1 MINKLRV
8 YILGFFRTVFN
19 VSDVTIQGI
28 KVNLNHSS
36 ITKALRKV
44 FYYELYEADEIS
56 ILKNHLVKQ
65 DVLLEIGAGI
75 GYLSSY
81 CSKIVGDER
90 VYSYEANPEMAEKVS
105 ETYKLNNVSPNFKNA
120 FASFENSFVDFYLES
135 NFWSSSSKKRS
146 ENSKKVSIPT
156 IDINEEINRV
166 SPTFMI
172 VDIEGGEIDL
182 IDKINFTSVKKLILE
197 VHPHVI
203 GDGNTSKVIA
213 QLVSKGFD
221 LMLTESRGIVLYFE
235 KKQSNE
241 A

>member
-1 MINKLRV
+1 MINKFRA
-8 YILGFFRTVFN
+8 YILGFLRAVFN

-28 KVNLNHSS
+28 RVNLNHRS
-36 ITKALRKV
+36 ITRALRKV
-44 FYYELYEADEIS
+44 FYYELYEADEIT
-56 ILKNHLVKQ
+56 ILKNHLAKQ

-81 CSKIVGDER
+81 CSKIIGDNR
-90 VYSYEANPEMAEKVS
+90 VYSYEANPEMAEKIL

-120 FASFENSFVDFYLES
+120 FASFENGFIDFYLES

-146 ENSKKVSIPT
+146 DNSKKVSIPT
-156 IDINEEINRV
+156 INVNEEINRV

-182 IDKINFTSVKKLILE
+182 IDKIDFATVKKLILE

-203 GDGNTSKVIA
+203 GDKNTSKVIA
-213 QLVSKGFD
+213 QLISKGFD
-221 LMLTESRGIVLYFE
+221 LKLTESRGIVLYFE
-235 KKQSNE
+235 KN
-241 A
+241 